1 MITVSENI
9 LKEYIKYKKTDNQYD
24 KELMQKFFKYYQPFL
39 VSVNQLINIGYDKK
53 SALNLYKNK
62 RVFDK
67 LSSRILM
74 TLNEEDLIKQSNLKL
89 MIRDDDIKFNNFV
102 TININQDKI
111 ESRYSATY
119 KIGENRDDA
128 KKHIKSL
135 LDSQDVELIEI
146 CDKYLFPQNDN
157 KRQITINLL
166 KEILPANKRTKFYL
180 GTNQRQE
187 NQSAINELKS
197 FNSNFIIEDFEE
209 ININIHDR
217 YIKITKKDNSE
228 QEIILSSG
236 FFYLQDDTKDFTYI
250 I

>member
-53 SALNLYKNK
+53 SALNLYKHK

-67 LSSRILM
+67 LSSRIIM
-74 TLNEEDLIKQSNLKL
+74 TSNEEDLIEQSKLKL
-89 MIRDDDIKFNNFV
+89 MIRADDIKFDNFI

-119 KIGENRDDA
+119 KIGENRDEA

-135 LDSQDVELIEI
+135 LNSQDVELIEI
-146 CDKYLFPQNDN
+146 CDKYIFAENND
-157 KRQITINLL
+157 KRDININLL
-166 KEILPANKRTKFYL
+166 KEILPENKKVKFYV
-180 GTNQRQE
+180 GTRQNQQ
-187 NQSAINELKS
+187 NKMAIDLLKE
-197 FNSNFIIEDFEE
+197 FNPNFIIEDFEE

-217 YIKITKKDNSE
+217 YIKITKEDNSE

-236 FFYLQDDTKDFTYI
+236 FLYLRDDKKDFTYI